1 MYELCLNILT
11 SIFLSVIPINNQ
23 IVWFYV
29 WFAFNCILKFL
40 INKNW
45 FQQCA
50 DDPAKRKKLRANIRE
65 ILDEIGLARSVPVIR
80 WAGICLNRILLKIC
94 TSVQVNEASMRRLKD
109 TIGDQPVLY
118 LPSHRSYL
126 DFVLMSYVCFAYD
139 LEIPGIAAGMGTL
152 NGYTMISESSI

>member
-1 MYELCLNILT
+1 MKLDIQ
-11 SIFLSVIPINNQ
+11 IQIIN
-23 IVWFYV
+23 VYWFRFFFV
-29 WFAFNCILKFL
+29 T
-40 INKNW
+40 
-45 FQQCA
+45 QQCA
-50 DDPAKRKKLRANIRE
+50 VNPSKRKELKASIRE

-94 TSVQVNEASMRRLKD
+94 TAVHVNEESMHRLKA

-126 DFVLMSYVCFAYD
+126 DFVLMSYICFAYD

-152 NGYTMISESSI
+152 CALTTK